1 MGPATSTSQMKQ
13 SSFQQSKLTPQHRG
27 KSTQHGVGEA
37 QSPKLINNGHDSDVS
52 SELSDENYRRVIREN
67 KIRYDPKKK

>member
-1 MGPATSTSQMKQ
+1 MTSI
-13 SSFQQSKLTPQHRG
+13 RG
-27 KSTQHGVGEA
+27 KSTQHGVEA
-37 QSPKLINNGHDSDVS
+37 QSPKLINTANDSDAS